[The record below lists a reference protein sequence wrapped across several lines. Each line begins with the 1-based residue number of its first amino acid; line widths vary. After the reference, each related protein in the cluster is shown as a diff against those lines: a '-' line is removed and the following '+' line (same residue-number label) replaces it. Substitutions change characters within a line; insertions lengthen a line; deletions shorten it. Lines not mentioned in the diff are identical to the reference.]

1 MSVPGINAGDFAN
14 ADDKYVAETTRLS
27 LSQKVLVTDIISE
40 GPIEGLVAGG
50 RSVFAN
56 NDPIHAVDL
65 TSYAAPRGQECVVTS
80 GSKNVSV
87 TLNNTDFSE
96 QFTSEYGNRYLVLY
110 GAYGPIKATTTTEPQ
125 PSEVFQNQDEGVVK
139 NGWSLPLTR
148 TSGTTLQTSF
158 NGKGSTNWAS
168 IRSAVISD
176 GSVLKK

>member
-1 MSVPGINAGDFAN
+1 MTTGSITSTDFAN

-40 GPIEGLVAGG
+40 GPIQGLVSGG

-65 TSYAAPRGQECVVTS
+65 TSYAAPLGQECVVTS

-96 QFTSEYGNRYLVLY
+96 QFTSEYGNRYQCPY
-110 GAYGPIKATTTTEPQ
+110 PY
-125 PSEVFQNQDEGVVK
+125 PS
-139 NGWSLPLTR
+139 
-148 TSGTTLQTSF
+148 
-158 NGKGSTNWAS
+158 
-168 IRSAVISD
+168 
-176 GSVLKK
+176 